1 MHVDRLD
8 HVVLTV
14 EDIDATGEF
23 YARVLGMEVVTFGV
37 NRKALIFG
45 SQRIHLHQAGQELE
59 PKAHRP
65 TPGSADLCFLADTSM
80 ENIVAHVQ
88 ACGVTIILGPARRTG
103 APGEMESVYFRDPD
117 LNLIEVGARK

>member
-23 YARVLGMEVVTFGV
+23 YARVLGMEVVTFGD

-45 SQRIHLHQAGQELE
+45 SQRIHLHPAGQELE

-65 TPGSADLCFLADTSM
+65 TPGSADLCFLAGTSM

-88 ACGVTIILGPARRTG
+88 ACGVTIILGPVRRTG
-103 APGEMESVYFRDPD
+103 AAGEMESIYFRDPD
-117 LNLIEVGARK
+117 LNLIEVGVRK